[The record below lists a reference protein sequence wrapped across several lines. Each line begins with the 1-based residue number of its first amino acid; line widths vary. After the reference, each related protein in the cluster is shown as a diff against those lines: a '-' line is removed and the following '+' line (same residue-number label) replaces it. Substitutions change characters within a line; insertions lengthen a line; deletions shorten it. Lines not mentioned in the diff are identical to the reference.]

1 MPRKHIN
8 NVLKHCAAASTF
20 LQANVLHSRIIS
32 SGWLKRQCRSHLRC
46 VKSRKTKGIVDP
58 ASILFMPANDSLL
71 PTTGLPTMRNAH
83 GPSNTRRWAKLRRSR
98 SKQSRNFTRQS
109 ARSMSSYGA
118 HCKLDSTPTV
128 FPLRSG
134 LLPSASAKRPFACPE
149 HLQLLSRTLSWDDS

>member
-1 MPRKHIN
+1 MQLPAPSCRQTCSTAGSYPQDGSMGS
-8 NVLKHCAAASTF
+8 VAVTCAASTRGRQRESSTRPRSF
-20 LQANVLHSRIIS
+20 SCLQTIHCFRPQVYQ
-32 SGWLKRQCRSHLRC
+32 QCC
-46 VKSRKTKGIVDP
+46 
-58 ASILFMPANDSLL
+58 
-71 PTTGLPTMRNAH
+71 NAH
-83 GPSNTRRWAKLRRSR
+83 GPSNTRCWAKLRRSR

-118 HCKLDSTPTV
+118 HCKLDSTPTL